1 MPADPVQTNSA
12 MTFSSSARA
21 KLRSREKEILNYYDD
36 MGPGRGKCTWGSGIL
51 THRGPCTADELKSP
65 VTAAT
70 VATEFSSR
78 VTAAER
84 TVRKT
89 VIHQALSQDQYDAL
103 VSYTFNMGDR
113 GAARTLKLID
123 EGKLQQAAAKISS
136 MIRVR
141 VKTKHGSK
149 LVIARG
155 LIIRR
160 AQESAPF
167 RK

>member
-1 MPADPVQTNSA
+1 MPADPAPVNST
-12 MTFSSSARA
+12 MKFSAAARA

-36 MGPGRGKCTWGSGIL
+36 MGPGKGNCTWGRGIL
-51 THRGPCTADELKSP
+51 VHRGPCTSEELKRP
-65 VTAAT
+65 VSAAA

-78 VTAAER
+78 VTDAER
-84 TVRKT
+84 TVRTT
-89 VIHQALSQDQYDAL
+89 VVNQVLNQEQYDAL
-103 VSYTFNMGDR
+103 VSYTFNMGR
-113 GAARTLKLID
+113 KGAAKTLELVD
-123 EGKLQQAAAKISS
+123 EGKLQQAATKISS

-141 VKTKHGSK
+141 VKSKHSSK

-155 LIIRR
+155 LIARR